1 MYPVILDIE
10 IARCVLYDAPYRL
23 RRGRNLRRGWRA
35 LDLFARYRWFIRRLS
50 TQQPAREAHQQA
62 RDPKDRK
69 RAEQQYHPGY
79 HAGVAGSHLAW
90 IERAHQFVGGRNDYS
105 EAA

>member
-10 IARCVLYDAPYRL
+10 IARSVLYDAPYRL
-23 RRGRNLRRGWRA
+23 RRRNLRRDGRA
-35 LDLFARYRWFIRRLS
+35 LDLFAGYRWLFRRLY

-69 RAEQQYHPGY
+69 RAEQQYQPGY